1 MENGITKRQS
11 AILQGAA
18 IWMMVYHHLY
28 SFAVEYGSLLP
39 FMQVDTVQRIGW
51 FCKLCVGIF
60 AFVSGYGMYYVL
72 DRQPREGFWDRLLR
86 EYRCVLGRI
95 LKLYGKLWLVLLI
108 YMGILF
114 GILGL
119 PFDPAQLLG
128 NLTALNPTYNGAWW
142 YVEQY
147 AKMLLALPLLD
158 LLLTR
163 FTRPGEEKCKW
174 IFYLTLGLL
183 GGGALLAG
191 RLWLPGLWTLAVAVK
206 DGLRISF
213 LLVFVAGYL
222 IARYGL
228 WQRVDK
234 VLRRRG
240 GWLPVCLSVA
250 LLGAVIALRTML
262 ATDAAY
268 AKLDFL
274 FAPLFSYG
282 VLTLLSRVPPLG
294 AFLAWW
300 GKQSTYIWLVHGFLY
315 GWLYYLIRPHVR
327 LDIWVYLAVLLASA
341 VVSLLLQA
349 LTGIP
354 GRLVRRQSRKGDKNP
369 GKREGIPE

>member
-1 MENGITKRQS
+1 M
-11 AILQGAA
+11 
-18 IWMMVYHHLY
+18 
-28 SFAVEYGSLLP
+28 
-39 FMQVDTVQRIGW
+39 
-51 FCKLCVGIF
+51 
-60 AFVSGYGMYYVL
+60 
-72 DRQPREGFWDRLLR
+72 
-86 EYRCVLGRI
+86 
-95 LKLYGKLWLVLLI
+95 
-108 YMGILF
+108 
-114 GILGL
+114 
-119 PFDPAQLLG
+119 G

-274 FAPLFSYG
+274 FAPLFP
-282 VLTLLSRVPPLG
+282 T
-294 AFLAWW
+294 
-300 GKQSTYIWLVHGFLY
+300 GF
-315 GWLYYLIRPHVR
+315 
-327 LDIWVYLAVLLASA
+327 
-341 VVSLLLQA
+341 
-349 LTGIP
+349 
-354 GRLVRRQSRKGDKNP
+354 
-369 GKREGIPE
+369 